1 MPAIRFSRNRPN
13 LRKAAERRRQQREQ
27 LSPFNRLRPGEKK
40 HSKRMATVAAVYSV
54 APLVRSAEDFL
65 QSLMPRQPGDNTN
78 TKAGLDGLGVSRAGG
93 ANRSRHGVAS
103 DSSTTAGDS
112 FD

>member
-1 MPAIRFSRNRPN
+1 MRAARSLTPAAAAAAASVLPAIRFSRNRPN

-65 QSLMPRQPGDNTN
+65 QSLMSRQPGDNTN
-78 TKAGLDGLGVSRAGG
+78 TKASSYSGV
-93 ANRSRHGVAS
+93 
-103 DSSTTAGDS
+103 GDLA
-112 FD
+112 